1 MCRAGVPGDDGPVPT
16 LTPLPISPAFDCAI
30 RRAGQSDLPTVGYVL
45 AAAFQD
51 DPVMRWIVP
60 DDAGRR
66 VRLPGLMELYAARA
80 QRHGENRINESGTG
94 AAVWAPPGARFSADE
109 DARFE
114 AGLIVAGG
122 RDLARIGQ
130 VVELLDAH
138 HPTEPHWYLMLAG
151 VIPDR
156 QGAGIG
162 SALVRSVLA
171 GADRAGMPAYL
182 EATSPRSRAL
192 YERLGFHVTAE
203 LRTAD
208 CPPLWAMW
216 RNSMMG

>member
-1 MCRAGVPGDDGPVPT
+1 MCRPAAANDDRRVPT

-30 RRAGQSDLPTVGYVL
+30 RRAGQSDLPSLGYVL
-45 AAAFQD
+45 AAAFKD

-66 VRLPGLMELYAARA
+66 VRLPGLMELFAARV

-94 AAVWAPPGARFSADE
+94 AAVWAPPGATFGPDE

-114 AGLIVAGG
+114 AGLIVAAG
-122 RDLARIGQ
+122 RDLARLGA
-130 VVELLDAH
+130 VVELLDDH
-138 HPTEPHWYLMLAG
+138 HPGEPHWYLLLAG

-162 SALVRSVLA
+162 GALLRAVLD
-171 GADRAGMPAYL
+171 GADQAGMPAYL

-192 YERLGFHVTAE
+192 YERHGFTVTAE

-208 CPPLWAMW
+208 CPPLYAMW
-216 RNSMMG
+216 RAPLTP